1 MLKKAVTLFLI
12 LSYFPFVLSAQVDSL
27 MIKLGQE
34 KVDTAKVNLLNQIAY
49 FYQNSNIDSSF
60 KYAKESSELATA
72 IGFSTGYCL
81 SCNITGGNFYMKSD
95 YDNAL
100 VYFKK
105 ALLCYQKLNDK
116 EWLPKI
122 YTNLADVYLQQG
134 KFNES
139 AALYFGS
146 LKIVESTGNQ
156 ENLYKS
162 YFALGTF
169 YLKYNKMQQAK
180 KYVNKAYDIA
190 IALNKP
196 DWIVR
201 CLNNIG
207 TIHFDQEDF
216 DAALNFYYQ
225 ALDINKE
232 IGSERGIAFNYGNI
246 ANVYNYQGK
255 FKESFQKLSEA
266 KEIFQK
272 LGEQKYALVAN
283 YNIGNLLYNNQK
295 YGEAIKYLTTAVD
308 GAIKLKEENLVLQM
322 SKKLSETYAK
332 NGDFSNAY
340 RINML
345 KDSLN
350 NKISTERNLEL
361 MEELEKKYETE
372 KQEKEL
378 AQLRQEAIGLE
389 LAKKEQEN
397 ERNYM
402 VMGLMVL
409 GGTGFYFGKKA
420 RQKTRASKILETA
433 VKERTAELE
442 TQNGKMI
449 LLLKEVHHRVKNNLQ
464 LITSILNLQLS
475 YEPDITAEQLADKWK
490 NKIKCMALI
499 HDRLINTN
507 KIDKLPTKEYF
518 SDLLNH
524 IKGIHF
530 SLEVDFQMDIEE
542 HHLQIDSLV
551 PCGLIF
557 NEVVSNA
564 LKHNFMNGKK
574 GLVKINFEKKGN
586 LYHLV
591 VSDNG
596 IGLSEGFDVDNL
608 SSMGLNLVTGL
619 VDQLSGEIEFEN
631 KAEGGVVVRMSFPE
645 TELRKIM

>member
-1 MLKKAVTLFLI
+1 MLKKVIILFLI
-12 LSYFPFVLSAQVDSL
+12 ISYFPFKISAQVDSL

-34 KVDTAKVNLLNQIAY
+34 KMDTARVNLLNQIAY

-60 KYAKESSELATA
+60 KYAQESSELSTA
-72 IGFSTGYCL
+72 LGFSPGYCL

-95 YDNAL
+95 YANAL
-100 VYFKK
+100 EYFKK
-105 ALLCYQKLNDK
+105 ALICYQKLNDK

-122 YTNLADVYLQQG
+122 YINLAQVYDQQG

-139 AALYFGS
+139 AALYYRS
-146 LKIVESTGNQ
+146 LKIVEETGNQ
-156 ENLYKS
+156 ENIYNSNFKLGILY
-162 YFALGTF
+162 F
-169 YLKYNKMQQAK
+169 KYKNIPQAK
-180 KYVNKAYDIA
+180 KYLHKAYDIA
-190 IALNKP
+190 KALQKP
-196 DWIVR
+196 DLIVR

-207 TIHFDQEDF
+207 AVHFEQGDF
-216 DAALNFYYQ
+216 DAALKNYFQ

-246 ANVYNYQGK
+246 ANVYNYQEK
-255 FKESFQKLSEA
+255 FKESFQKFLEA

-272 LGEQKYALVAN
+272 LGEEKYVLVAN

-295 YGEAIKYLTTAVD
+295 YIEAIKYLTIAYD
-308 GAIKLKEENLVLQM
+308 GAIKLKEENLILQM
-322 SKKLSETYAK
+322 SKKLSETYAM

-340 RINML
+340 RINTV
-345 KDSLN
+345 KDSIN
-350 NKISTERNLEL
+350 NKISTQRNLEL
-361 MEELEKKYETE
+361 MEELEKKYENE
-372 KQEKEL
+372 KQQKEL

-402 VMGLMVL
+402 AMGLMVL
-409 GGTGFYFGKKA
+409 GGIGFYFGKKA
-420 RQKTRASKILETA
+420 RQKTRASIILEAA

-464 LITSILNLQLS
+464 LITSILNLQLG

-507 KIDKLPTKEYF
+507 KIDKLPAKEYF
-518 SDLLNH
+518 LDLLNH

-530 SLEVDFQMDIEE
+530 STEVDFQMDIED
-542 HHLQIDSLV
+542 HHLEIDSMV

-564 LKHNFMNGKK
+564 LKHNFMNGEK
-574 GLVKINFEKKGN
+574 GLVKINFEKREN
-586 LYHLV
+586 FYHLI

-619 VDQLSGEIEFEN
+619 VGQLNGEITFEN
-631 KAEGGVVVRMSFPE
+631 KNEGGVVVRMSFPE
-645 TELRKIM
+645 TEPRKIM